1 MEIGHLFPIMP
12 EKWIFFKFFGK
23 ICSGLRGEMDI
34 TKRFGRFIE
43 GSNPSGGTMSE
54 ANCTLGARQLIALR
68 KDLNAG
74 A

>member
-1 MEIGHLFPIMP
+1 
-12 EKWIFFKFFGK
+12 
-23 ICSGLRGEMDI
+23 
-34 TKRFGRFIE
+34 
-43 GSNPSGGTMSE
+43 MSE